1 MASAVISSATIKLCC
16 SVTPPIEIGTDTVPS
31 TLIGTPTSLW
41 VTIGFSP
48 ALVGFI
54 LSHTGLLSNDT
65 QLLCQLR
72 MTQGYCKCDTTN
84 NLRHYLL
91 KMLVVCSVQRDS

>member
-1 MASAVISSATIKLCC
+1 MASAVICSATIKSCC
-16 SVTPPIEIGTDTVPS
+16 SVTPPIVIGTDTVPS
-31 TLIGTPTSLW
+31 TLIGTPSTPTSLW

-54 LSHTGLLSNDT
+54 LVTP

-72 MTQGYCKCDTTN
+72 MTQGYCKYDTTTN

-91 KMLVVCSVQRDS
+91 KMLVVCSVQQDS